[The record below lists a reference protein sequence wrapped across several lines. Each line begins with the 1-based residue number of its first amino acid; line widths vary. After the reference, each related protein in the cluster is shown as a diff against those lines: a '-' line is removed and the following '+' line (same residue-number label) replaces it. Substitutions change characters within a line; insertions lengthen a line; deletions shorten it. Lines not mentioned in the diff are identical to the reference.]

1 MLLRVVAV
9 SSLLAASLAA
19 QDEPLPTL
27 KVDVRIVRL
36 ATSVTRPNHSFV
48 TGLTAR
54 DFRILEDGVDQPIK
68 YFWRESDLPLTVAI
82 VVDIS
87 GSQLKELKDH
97 QQRVRRFL
105 KQVLRPQ
112 DKALLVTVASK
123 VKLIHDVTSHA
134 DVLADDVERLSPR
147 WVAETG
153 GELGEPCR
161 PKLDFARGR
170 SVPCGGSLIWN
181 SVFWTARHLR
191 NVEGRK
197 AILLLTDGEDTGSD
211 HSLDRAIREAQAA
224 ESAIFSIGVRGTGG
238 GSNRFRNR
246 DRGLNREALFRL
258 SEESGGVSF
267 LERQSPREIFTRIEQ
282 ELRNQY
288 VLGYSSTAC
297 DNKFHR
303 LDIRS
308 PLGTRARSRRGYY
321 AAGCA
326 EVSATQN

>member
-1 MLLRVVAV
+1 MLLRAAVV
-9 SSLLAASLAA
+9 SSLFAASLAA
-19 QDEPLPTL
+19 QDEPLHRL

-54 DFRILEDGVDQPIK
+54 DFRIFEDRVEQPIK

-82 VVDIS
+82 VVDVS

-147 WVAETG
+147 WVAESG
-153 GELGEPCR
+153 VEMGDPCR
-161 PKLDFARGR
+161 PRFNLARGR
-170 SVPCGGSLIWN
+170 AVPCGGSLIWN
-181 SVFWTARHLR
+181 SIFWTARHLR
-191 NVEGRK
+191 TIEGRK

-211 HSLDRAIREAQAA
+211 HSLDQAIREAQTA
-224 ESAIFSIGVRGTGG
+224 ESAIFSIGVRGS
-238 GSNRFRNR
+238 GSGPSRLRNR

-258 SEESGGVSF
+258 SEESGGVAF

-297 DNKFHR
+297 DDKFHHI
-303 LDIRS
+303 DIHS
-308 PLGTRARSRRGYY
+308 PQGTRARSRRGYY

-326 EVSATQN
+326 ELSSAQD